1 MTMHARGFR
10 LAILALLFACPPA
23 RAADANKLTPAEI
36 ADGWILLFD
45 GETTFGWS
53 AASEANWVV
62 ANGAISVSSG
72 QPGLLCTTS
81 EFSDYVLKVDF
92 RCPKGTNS
100 GVFLRTPRKP
110 MDPKSDCYE
119 LNIAD
124 ESISPFPTGSFV
136 GRQKAIGTHDT
147 TQWRTF
153 EATMQGGKCLV
164 KLDGQTVLDYTDP
177 KPLGRGYIG
186 LQLNQGHVEFRNIK
200 LKPLGLKSIF
210 NGRDLSGW
218 KVFPDKKSVFSVTP
232 KGELNVKNGN
242 GQIESAGQYG
252 DFVLQLDVFS
262 NGKHLNSGIFF
273 RSIPGE
279 FWNGYESQIRNEY
292 ADGDRNKPVDFG
304 TGAIYRRQAARKVVA
319 DDFTWFTKTLVVSGD
334 HMAVWVNGY
343 PVTDWT
349 DTRKPDDNPRKGLR
363 LAKGTLIIQGHDPTT
378 DLSFRNIRVAEM
390 PTR

>member
-1 MTMHARGFR
+1 M
-10 LAILALLFACPPA
+10 
-23 RAADANKLTPAEI
+23 
-36 ADGWILLFD
+36 FD

-53 AASEANWVV
+53 PASTANWAV
-62 ANGAISVSSG
+62 ADGVISVSSG
-72 QPGLLCTTS
+72 EPGLLCTTS

-100 GVFLRTPRKP
+100 GVFLRTPKKP
-110 MDPKSDCYE
+110 MAPESDCYE

-136 GRQKAIGTHDT
+136 KRQKATGEHDT

-153 EATMQGGKCLV
+153 EATLAGGKCLV
-164 KLDGQTVLDYTDP
+164 KLDGQVVLDYTDP
-177 KPLGRGYIG
+177 KPLGRGHIG
-186 LQLNQGHVEFRNIK
+186 LQLNSGQVEFRNIK
-200 LKPLGLKSIF
+200 LKPLELKSIF
-210 NGRDLSGW
+210 NGKDLAGW
-218 KVFPDKKSVFSVTP
+218 KVFPDKKSVYSVTP
-232 KGELNVKNGN
+232 EGALNVKDGN
-242 GQIESAGQYG
+242 GQIESEGQYA
-252 DFVLQLDVFS
+252 DFVLQFDVFS

-292 ADGDRNKPVDFG
+292 KDGDRTQPIDFG

-343 PVTDWT
+343 QVTDWT
-349 DTRKPDDNPRKGLR
+349 DTRPPHDNPRNGLR
-363 LAKGTLIIQGHDPTT
+363 TAKGTLIIQGHDPTT
-378 DLSFRNIRVAEM
+378 DLSFRNIRIAEM
-390 PTR
+390 AKR